1 LVKESDSVVE
11 FQDESLFDYQS
22 EIILCPGCGRKVK
35 KGTSCPI
42 CGYLQLSVE
51 REQMEIDDT
60 DDFNTNEV
68 PAVIHPE
75 ASVGLEAVSVSEE
88 ADAEKTADS
97 KSFLSGL
104 RRFMGIKG
112 ELHTT
117 EEDENEDQIS
127 EIIKEEDS
135 MHKNEG
141 NEALID
147 DGIEIAKE
155 DTFSEE
161 ESFDIENIINI
172 NVPEKHEDLQKEPV
186 TVEPVKVRFVEKE
199 SDSIQ
204 DHRITE
210 AQKNFL
216 QNVSLNLWLLDL
228 LLKGNID
235 KNQFNKMF
243 DEYEAQLSSAM
254 MSREKLLKRAREI
267 DPLEKAL
274 NESKVYLEELKRKK
288 ELGKISEEE
297 HDIKAPKYR
306 WDINH
311 YEGMISQ
318 RKAEEEYLTD
328 LAKILSSDEIADM
341 NATTERCK
349 YAMENQDA
357 FISLSPEKNEK
368 VRALI
373 ERTVKLL
380 DNQGRKHDS
389 NEIMHV
395 LNPRFEYQ

>member
-1 LVKESDSVVE
+1 MVIESDSVVE
-11 FQDESLFDYQS
+11 FQDESLSDYQS

-35 KGTSCPI
+35 KGTSCSI
-42 CGYLQLSVE
+42 CGYLQLSVD
-51 REQMEIDDT
+51 RDQVEIEDT

-112 ELHTT
+112 EPIAT
-117 EEDENEDQIS
+117 EDDENEDQIS
-127 EIIKEEDS
+127 ENIEEEDS
-135 MHKNEG
+135 MHQNEG

-147 DGIEIAKE
+147 DGIEITQE
-155 DTFSEE
+155 DAFSEE
-161 ESFDIENIINI
+161 ESFDIENIMNI
-172 NVPEKHEDLQKEPV
+172 NDPEKHEDLQKEPV

-199 SDSIQ
+199 SDFIE

-216 QNVSLNLWLLDL
+216 QNVSLNFWLLDL
-228 LLKGNID
+228 LLKGGID

-243 DEYEAQLSSAM
+243 DEYEAQLSTAM
-254 MSREKLLKRAREI
+254 MSREKLLRRAQEI

-274 NESKVYLEELKRKK
+274 NESKVYLEELKMKK

-297 HDIKAPKYR
+297 HDVKAPKYR

-318 RKAEEEYLTD
+318 REAEEEYLTD
-328 LAKILSSDEIADM
+328 LTKILSRDDIAHM
-341 NATTERCK
+341 KATTERCK

-357 FISLSPEKNEK
+357 FASLSPKKNEK
-368 VRALI
+368 VRVLI
-373 ERTVKLL
+373 ERTMELF
-380 DNQGRKHDS
+380 DNQGRQHES
-389 NEIMHV
+389 TGMMPGM
-395 LNPRFEYQ
+395 NPRFEYQ

>member
-1 LVKESDSVVE
+1 MEKESDSMVE
-11 FQDESLFDYQS
+11 FQDESLSDYQS

-35 KGTSCPI
+35 KGTSCSI
-42 CGYLQLSVE
+42 CGYLQLSVARKQIE
-51 REQMEIDDT
+51 VEDT

-68 PAVIHPE
+68 PAVIHSE
-75 ASVGLEAVSVSEE
+75 ASVEVEAISVSEE
-88 ADAEKTADS
+88 ADAEKTVDS

-112 ELHTT
+112 EPHTT
-117 EEDENEDQIS
+117 EEYENEDQIS
-127 EIIKEEDS
+127 ENIKEEDS
-135 MHKNEG
+135 MHKNE
-141 NEALID
+141 ALIE
-147 DGIEIAKE
+147 DGIEISEEEA
-155 DTFSEE
+155 FSEEE
-161 ESFDIENIINI
+161 ESFDVEDIMTI
-172 NVPEKHEDLQKEPV
+172 NVPEKHEDLQEEPV
-186 TVEPVKVRFVEKE
+186 TVEPVRVRFVKNE

-235 KNQFNKMF
+235 KNQFDKMF

-274 NESKVYLEELKRKK
+274 NESKVYLQELKMKK

-297 HDIKAPKYR
+297 HDAKAPKYR

-328 LAKILSSDEIADM
+328 LAQILSRDEIADM

-349 YAMENQDA
+349 YAMEHQDA
-357 FISLSPEKNEK
+357 FMSLSLEKNEK
-368 VRALI
+368 VKALI
-373 ERTVKLL
+373 ERTVELL
-380 DNQGRKHDS
+380 DNQGRKYES
-389 NEIMHV
+389 NDRMHV

>member
-1 LVKESDSVVE
+1 MEKESDSVVE
-11 FQDESLFDYQS
+11 FPDESLSDYQS

-35 KGTSCPI
+35 KGTSCSI
-42 CGYLQLSVE
+42 CGYLQLSVDRE
-51 REQMEIDDT
+51 RMEIEDT

-68 PAVIHPE
+68 TAVIHPE
-75 ASVGLEAVSVSEE
+75 APVGLEAVSVSEE

-112 ELHTT
+112 ELHTN

-135 MHKNEG
+135 MHENEG

-147 DGIEIAKE
+147 DGIEIANE
-155 DTFSEE
+155 DAFSEE
-161 ESFDIENIINI
+161 ESFDIGNIMNI

-199 SDSIQ
+199 SDFIQ

-216 QNVSLNLWLLDL
+216 QNVSLNFWLLDL
-228 LLKGNID
+228 LLKGGID

-243 DEYEAQLSSAM
+243 DEYEAQLSTAM

-274 NESKVYLEELKRKK
+274 NESKVYLEELKMKK
-288 ELGKISEEE
+288 GLGKISEEE
-297 HDIKAPKYR
+297 HDVKAPKYR

-318 RKAEEEYLTD
+318 REAEEEYLTD
-328 LAKILSSDEIADM
+328 LTKILSRDDIAHM
-341 NATTERCK
+341 KATTERCK
-349 YAMENQDA
+349 YAMEHQDA
-357 FISLSPEKNEK
+357 FTSLSPKKNEK
-368 VRALI
+368 VRTLI
-373 ERTVKLL
+373 ERTMELFE
-380 DNQGRKHDS
+380 NQGRKYES
-389 NEIMHV
+389 NGMMHV
-395 LNPRFEYQ
+395 MNPRFEYQ

>member
-380 DNQGRKHDS
+380 DYQGRKHDS